1 MNTTIT
7 FSSMSES
14 ESAETLVKGCKYD
27 IWVTQGMLDAF
38 GDICGVSEEEIFK
51 ALDKALGDLIDNS
64 PVSVEYRK
72 EKRQRDDEYWGRSER
87 V

>member
-1 MNTTIT
+1 
-7 FSSMSES
+7 
-14 ESAETLVKGCKYD
+14 
-27 IWVTQGMLDAF
+27 MLDAF

-51 ALDKALGDLIDNS
+51 ALDKALSDLIDNS